1 MGNSEVSR
9 EAEVNKW
16 RKVQEVR
23 MKGGYS
29 SEEEE
34 EEGAQFFDS
43 VSTPSSHQ
51 RDKSEESTRK
61 NFSRGGID
69 SRDEDNTATFS
80 LDEKLKRFKRER
92 EEFQLEKELFEKER
106 EEFETEKE
114 KFEKEKEFLEKEL
127 DKLEA
132 EKFLFENEK
141 EAFEEL
147 LREQTSGVKN
157 TEEDNSGEKSA
168 ENKDGQGGAKEKEVP
183 AAKPADKEVTQ
194 QQKTKEN
201 ADKGN
206 LTQNVSE
213 ETMAQ
218 FSGTSKEELIR
229 EVVNLRRSVEDQGK
243 KITDLGNYID
253 TLVAAVME
261 EKPGILDQGR
271 LLNRPGRGRSNGGFG
286 SNIDW
291 RGQNWKK
298 FG

>member
-1 MGNSEVSR
+1 MG
-9 EAEVNKW
+9 
-16 RKVQEVR
+16 
-23 MKGGYS
+23 
-29 SEEEE
+29 
-34 EEGAQFFDS
+34 
-43 VSTPSSHQ
+43 
-51 RDKSEESTRK
+51 
-61 NFSRGGID
+61 
-69 SRDEDNTATFS
+69 
-80 LDEKLKRFKRER
+80 
-92 EEFQLEKELFEKER
+92 
-106 EEFETEKE
+106 
-114 KFEKEKEFLEKEL
+114 
-127 DKLEA
+127 
-132 EKFLFENEK
+132 NEK

-147 LREQTSGVKN
+147 LREQKTSEMKN
-157 TEEDNSGEKSA
+157 TKEGEKA
-168 ENKDGQGGAKEKEVP
+168 VEKKDGQGGAKEKEAP
-183 AAKPADKEVTQ
+183 AAKPADKGVTQ

-201 ADKGN
+201 TEKGD

-218 FSGTSKEELIR
+218 FSGTSKEELVK

-243 KITDLGNYID
+243 KLGDLENYID

>member
-80 LDEKLKRFKRER
+80 LDEKLKRFKREK

-132 EKFLFENEK
+132 EKFLLEP
-141 EAFEEL
+141 L
-147 LREQTSGVKN
+147 
-157 TEEDNSGEKSA
+157 
-168 ENKDGQGGAKEKEVP
+168 
-183 AAKPADKEVTQ
+183 
-194 QQKTKEN
+194 
-201 ADKGN
+201 
-206 LTQNVSE
+206 
-213 ETMAQ
+213 
-218 FSGTSKEELIR
+218 
-229 EVVNLRRSVEDQGK
+229 
-243 KITDLGNYID
+243 
-253 TLVAAVME
+253 
-261 EKPGILDQGR
+261 
-271 LLNRPGRGRSNGGFG
+271 
-286 SNIDW
+286 
-291 RGQNWKK
+291 
-298 FG
+298 